1 MRHFSTFLTAFCVT
15 LVAAAAL
22 AQAAEPPI
30 TSNAS
35 RRQSGTVGPPIDAA
49 SMNASAASAPRS
61 VAPGVTA
68 PAATP
73 APARTSTQ
81 APTQL
86 PGQLPGQV
94 AGQAPG
100 QAPETAPADT
110 SPPVT
115 TAPAESARPGKPA
128 AGSRASRRA
137 SGRVTEADGSSG
149 GLPVRPDRN

>member
-22 AQAAEPPI
+22 AQTAEPLA

-35 RRQSGTVGPPIDAA
+35 RRQSGTGGPPIDAA
-49 SMNASAASAPRS
+49 SMTPTAAVAARPAPPNAP
-61 VAPGVTA
+61 A

-73 APARTSTQ
+73 APARTPAQ
-81 APTQL
+81 APAQGTVQG
-86 PGQLPGQV
+86 PVQGPV
-94 AGQAPG
+94 
-100 QAPETAPADT
+100 QAPETVPADA

-115 TAPAESARPGKPA
+115 TAPAESARPDKPA

>member
-22 AQAAEPPI
+22 AQTAEPPI

-61 VAPGVTA
+61 VSPGVTA

-86 PGQLPGQV
+86 PGQV

-110 SPPVT
+110 SPPIT
-115 TAPAESARPGKPA
+115 TAPAESAKPGKPA

>member
-22 AQAAEPPI
+22 AQTAEPPV

-49 SMNASAASAPRS
+49 SMSPSAASASRP

-68 PAATP
+68 SAATP
-73 APARTSTQ
+73 ASARTPTQ
-81 APTQL
+81 AP
-86 PGQLPGQV
+86 V
-94 AGQAPG
+94 QAPVQTPG
-100 QAPETAPADT
+100 QARENDPADT

-115 TAPAESARPGKPA
+115 TAPAESAIPDKPAKPA

-137 SGRVTEADGSSG
+137 SGRVTEADGSSA
-149 GLPVRPDRN
+149 LPVRPDRN

>member
-1 MRHFSTFLTAFCVT
+1 MKQFSIFLTAFCVT
-15 LVAAAAL
+15 LLAAAAI
-22 AQAAEPPI
+22 AQTTEPPG

-49 SMNASAASAPRS
+49 SMNQPTASSPRPAAPTVLPAPTP
-61 VAPGVTA
+61 AAT

-73 APARTSTQ
+73 APE
-81 APTQL
+81 L
-86 PGQLPGQV
+86 
-94 AGQAPG
+94 
-100 QAPETAPADT
+100 EPADT
-110 SPPVT
+110 PPPA
-115 TAPAESARPGKPA
+115 TAASGESAKPA

>member
-22 AQAAEPPI
+22 AQTAEPLA

-35 RRQSGTVGPPIDAA
+35 RRESGTVGPPIDAA
-49 SMNASAASAPRS
+49 SMNPSAASAARP
-61 VAPGVTA
+61 APTR
-68 PAATP
+68 TP
-73 APARTSTQ
+73 APARTPAQ
-81 APTQL
+81 APAQGTVQG
-86 PGQLPGQV
+86 PVQGPV
-94 AGQAPG
+94 
-100 QAPETAPADT
+100 QAPETVPADA

-115 TAPAESARPGKPA
+115 TAPAESARPDKPA